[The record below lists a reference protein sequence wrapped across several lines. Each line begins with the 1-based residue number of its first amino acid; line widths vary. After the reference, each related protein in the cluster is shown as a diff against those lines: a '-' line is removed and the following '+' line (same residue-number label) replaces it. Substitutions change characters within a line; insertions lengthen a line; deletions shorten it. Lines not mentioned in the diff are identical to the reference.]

1 MSKNK
6 NLILLK
12 DYVNE
17 HILLEQF
24 GELYGCSE
32 GYGYNPFTKECYP
45 IPSDMDPAN
54 YKSLAPPKVVKRKST
69 TGGGT
74 GLPSIGDVKEVLVNV
89 KRLAETP
96 IESSKA
102 CFNQHPIASW
112 LGVYTGVGAPG
123 LAPLLRGTGKTLK
136 IASKVVPGGR
146 AGMAIAG
153 LSALVYFGARYFASK
168 QDGIM
173 GGVDIVGD
181 AAQGLVQGSK
191 SLVAGVESLT
201 KNAESIAQQA
211 GKVFDP
217 SSPEGK
223 ASAVTSPS
231 CFLLIMAGT
240 FAIRKTGGAIL
251 KPISVATI
259 RKSNDFLAY
268 AGKTMSTALLR
279 KSRYMGD
286 SASSAYIA
294 LKSSNLLPTSAGKI
308 EMIADGSRSIL
319 KVSGAEDIIKID
331 ASKLSAELQKKLSK
345 RIQDGQLII
354 DTKQVNKE
362 LLDISDDVA
371 KSAQKTM
378 EREASDSI
386 RRGSTIS
393 DLKKIQKIMAR
404 GGDLSSAALRS
415 RYFSSSSEV
424 LVDLVE
430 KQKSN
435 LIKLHKDALEL
446 KKLKPSIDPKKLA
459 NAHKDI
465 IAGSTPTS
473 VAKDFGIS
481 AEYLRKFKTYSSNQT
496 EVLSKFELVREV
508 MEKDAKF
515 TKFYSSDASSTS
527 LKKWFQTP
535 AGANARTGTQKAVAT
550 IKDLLPTMED
560 VWASTG
566 FLKTMKY
573 FAYTAFLG
581 GAIYKGPKLLS
592 GFEKDIS
599 LPSLDRSAKVFFQ
612 ETVAKD
618 YESYFTEPSSDMKIN
633 TNKLLGDFQTH
644 YLKTLDKTNNKQVI
658 AAGALKDLVNSS
670 RDNKDVDAHF
680 NRKTARGDW
689 KDLYRD
695 FISFLAGQASPEEE
709 EEEKKG
715 ETDMFGNP
723 VVAKKSQKAPQNTGD
738 ARKEFPIVNGEN
750 WVKPMTTEWKATNTH
765 FNQGRGKGAKHY
777 AIDIGFSEP
786 IGAAVFSAAPGTVTR
801 VVDKYFENSLK
812 AYAKFIN
819 NRIDSG
825 EIFDDLKNA
834 LSWGAGRYK
843 GSPKGDGMA
852 RKANLLGKQ
861 GIPKAPVDGE
871 WESFRDWSRK
881 SLPRYGRGKSTV
893 ENKTIGALL
902 LRYHNTKGMY
912 KPQVG
917 TGGKSV
923 TIVTDPDQNGHQ
935 FTTYY
940 GHLDNV
946 ATSKGQTVD
955 AGSQIGGMGRTSIFD
970 DKHLHFAVRGVS
982 GQNYTFSK
990 HKARDRI
997 GRTVIDPEAV
1007 IPSLSRNGDG
1017 IYDTRVV
1024 GEGYTIQQKEV
1035 KIMNK
1040 LDIRQLV
1047 AEILNENSGQGY
1059 AQYPYGSSVND
1070 EEEPKEDY
1078 TEEWKALSMEVI
1090 RDQTRETAIRI
1101 AKILVKDLELFE
1113 DVLDL
1118 AGQNQSIGTEILSK
1132 LKQAKENV

>member
-1 MSKNK
+1 LSKNK

-17 HILLEQF
+17 HILLEQI
-24 GELYGCSE
+24 GQLYGCSE

-74 GLPSIGDVKEVLVNV
+74 GLPGIDDAKKVLVNV

-96 IESSKA
+96 VESSKA

-112 LGVYTGVGAPG
+112 LGVYTGFGAPG
-123 LAPLLRGTGKTLK
+123 MGALLRGTGKTLK

-173 GGVDIVGD
+173 GAVEIGGD
-181 AAQGLVQGSK
+181 AVQGSK

-223 ASAVTSPS
+223 AAAVTSPS

-240 FAIRKTGGAIL
+240 FAIRKTGGVIL

-404 GGDLSSAALRS
+404 GGDISGSALRS

-424 LVDLVE
+424 LVDLVG

-481 AEYLRKFKTYSSNQT
+481 AEYLRKFKTYSSNQA
-496 EVLSKFELVREV
+496 EVLNKFELVREV

-527 LKKWFQTP
+527 LKNWFQTP
-535 AGANARTGTQKAVAT
+535 EGASARTGTQKAVAT
-550 IKDLLPTMED
+550 IKDMLPTVED

-566 FLKTMKY
+566 FMKTMKY

-599 LPSLDRSAKVFFQ
+599 LPSLDRSAKVFF
-612 ETVAKD
+612 EEIVAKN
-618 YESYFTEPSSDMKIN
+618 YESYLTGSRSETKVN
-633 TNKLLGDFQTH
+633 TNKLLEDFQTH
-644 YLKTLDKTNNKQVI
+644 YLKTLDKTNNKEVI

-670 RDNKDVDAHF
+670 RNNKDVDAHF
-680 NRKTARGDW
+680 NRETQRGDW
-689 KDLYRD
+689 KTLYND
-695 FISFLAGQASPEEE
+695 FISFLAGQTSPEEE
-709 EEEKKG
+709 KEEKGK
-715 ETDMFGNP
+715 TDMFGNP
-723 VVAKKSQKAPQNTGD
+723 ISAKKSEKAPQNTGD
-738 ARKEFPIVNGEN
+738 AKKEFPIVNGEN
-750 WVKPMTTEWKATNTH
+750 WVKPMNTDWKATWTNY
-765 FNQGRGKGAKHY
+765 NQPRGKTKHY
-777 AIDIGFSEP
+777 AVDIGFSEP
-786 IGAAVFSAAPGTVTR
+786 IGAPVYSVAPGRVTR
-801 VVDKYFENSLK
+801 IVDGYFENTLK

-819 NRIDSG
+819 SRIDSG
-825 EIFDDLKNA
+825 EIINDLRNA
-834 LSWGAGRYK
+834 LNWGSGIYK
-843 GSPKGDGMA
+843 GSATGSGMA
-852 RKANLLGKQ
+852 RKAKSLTDSNVS
-861 GIPKAPVDGE
+861 KAPEDGD
-871 WESFRDWSRK
+871 WEKLRDWSNK
-881 SLPRYGRGKSTV
+881 NLPRYGKGKKGP
-893 ENKTIGALL
+893 ERKTIGALM
-902 LRYHNTKGMY
+902 LRYYNRKNMY
-912 KPQVG
+912 SPQVG

-923 TIVTDPDQNGHQ
+923 TILTDPDQNGHQ
-935 FTTYY
+935 FITYY
-940 GHLDNV
+940 GHLDSV
-946 ATSKGQTVD
+946 DASKGQTVS
-955 AGSQIGGMGRTSIFD
+955 AGTQIGGMGRTSIFD
-970 DKHLHFAVRGVS
+970 HKHLHFAVRGAS

-990 HKARDRI
+990 HKTKDRI

-1007 IPSLSRNGDG
+1007 IPSLSRAGDG

-1024 GEGYTIQQKEV
+1024 ENKLTTQKEEV

-1040 LDIRQLV
+1040 LDIKQLV

-1059 AQYPYGSSVND
+1059 AQYPYGSSVRE
-1070 EEEPKEDY
+1070 EEEPREDY
-1078 TEEWKALSMEVI
+1078 VEEWKALSVEVI
-1090 RDQTRETAIRI
+1090 RDESRETAIAI

-1118 AGQNQSIGTEILSK
+1118 AGQNQSVGTEILTK
-1132 LKQAKENV
+1132 LKQIKEKA

>member
-17 HILLEQF
+17 HILLEQI
-24 GELYGCSE
+24 GQLYGCSE

-74 GLPSIGDVKEVLVNV
+74 GLPGKDDAKEVLVNV

-102 CFNQHPIASW
+102 CLDQHPIASW
-112 LGVYTGVGAPG
+112 LGVYTGMGAPG
-123 LAPLLRGTGKTLK
+123 LRPLLRGTGRTLMALTPGGLK
-136 IASKVVPGGR
+136 GAAILGIAALGTLSYLGYKWLASKINSIGTDLASDPT
-146 AGMAIAG
+146 
-153 LSALVYFGARYFASK
+153 SAFSKVASAK
-168 QDGIM
+168 EYIDSHI
-173 GGVDIVGD
+173 
-181 AAQGLVQGSK
+181 
-191 SLVAGVESLT
+191 
-201 KNAESIAQQA
+201 KNIESIEKQA
-211 GKVFDP
+211 EMIF
-217 SSPEGK
+217 SPDNPQGK
-223 ASAVTSPS
+223 ATGVTSPS
-231 CFLLIMAGT
+231 CFLFVMVGT

-251 KPISVATI
+251 KPVSVATI

-319 KVSGAEDIIKID
+319 KVSGADDIIKID

-424 LVDLVE
+424 LVDLVG

-481 AEYLRKFKTYSSNQT
+481 AEYLRKFKAYSSNQA
-496 EVLSKFELVREV
+496 EVLNKFELVREV

-535 AGANARTGTQKAVAT
+535 EGANARTGTQKAVAT
-550 IKDLLPTMED
+550 IKDILPTVED

-599 LPSLDRSAKVFFQ
+599 LPSLDRSAKVFFE

-618 YESYFTEPSSDMKIN
+618 YESYLIGSRSDTKIN
-633 TNKLLGDFQTH
+633 TNKLLEDFQTH
-644 YLKTLDKTNNKQVI
+644 YLKTLDKTNNKEVI

-670 RDNKDVDAHF
+670 RNNKDVDAHF
-680 NRKTARGDW
+680 NRETQRGDW
-689 KDLYRD
+689 KTLYND
-695 FISFLAGQASPEEE
+695 FISFLAGQMSPEEDKE
-709 EEEKKG
+709 EDK
-715 ETDMFGNP
+715 TDMFGNSTSSSGNNH
-723 VVAKKSQKAPQNTGD
+723 VQNAVQELNSWPKGQSENNPITWEKISNYWIEGSGANERTAEWLKD
-738 ARKEFPIVNGEN
+738 PSNRKQP
-750 WVKPMTTEWKATNTH
+750 W
-765 FNQGRGKGAKHY
+765 
-777 AIDIGFSEP
+777 
-786 IGAAVFSAAPGTVTR
+786 SAAFIQWVLRGDEQFQR
-801 VVDKYFENSLK
+801 VNQMGNSRGYPSK
-812 AYAKFIN
+812 MAHAQYVY
-819 NRIDSG
+819 
-825 EIFDDLKNA
+825 
-834 LSWGAGRYK
+834 GAIGNTTK
-843 GSPKGDGMA
+843 KEE
-852 RKANLLGKQ
+852 LQ
-861 GIPKAPVDGE
+861 DGE
-871 WESFRDWSRK
+871 WFYIPGNISGAGIKD
-881 SLPRYGRGKSTV
+881 
-893 ENKTIGALL
+893 GALRKAGVNFRNL
-902 LRYHNTKGMY
+902 KYQ
-912 KPQVG
+912 PQVG
-917 TGGKSV
+917 DIAITDYSSGTKFHGDVITPSGRIGGNVGNKVSV
-923 TIVTDPDQNGHQ
+923 RKNNKKIFGIVTKNPDALEKYKNFIKNNQK
-935 FTTYY
+935 
-940 GHLDNV
+940 L
-946 ATSKGQTVD
+946 
-955 AGSQIGGMGRTSIFD
+955 
-970 DKHLHFAVRGVS
+970 
-982 GQNYTFSK
+982 
-990 HKARDRI
+990 ARAIR
-997 GRTVIDPEAV
+997 
-1007 IPSLSRNGDG
+1007 
-1017 IYDTRVV
+1017 
-1024 GEGYTIQQKEV
+1024 EV

-1040 LDIRQLV
+1040 LDIKQLV

-1059 AQYPYGSSVND
+1059 TQYPYGSSVKE
-1070 EEEPKEDY
+1070 EEEPREDY
-1078 TEEWKALSMEVI
+1078 IEEWKALSVEVI
-1090 RDQTRETAIRI
+1090 RDESRETAIAI

-1118 AGQNQSIGTEILSK
+1118 AGQNQSVGTEILTK
-1132 LKQAKENV
+1132 LKQVKEKA